1 MIRTISVVV
10 AAILPL
16 LASAQTQA
24 LKAARGASQTTDAG
38 NLRLMK
44 AADAATAADQPAD
57 STASD
62 PAVQMESADSVSAAR
77 RRPEGSAATADQG
90 LGAVPPPDT
99 YTVRPGDTLWDLSGR
114 FLNNP
119 WYWPK
124 VWSFNPEI
132 TNPHWIEPGNVLKF
146 YPSQEEA
153 PTRVEPM
160 AAEGGEGPGQAV
172 SEATEPTDLEAP
184 RELESLSRAD
194 MKAPV
199 PVEDRDEVAV
209 VGPYKI
215 GYVAPKSIM
224 IRRDSFVTPSQLEE
238 SGTIVAAFE
247 EKSMLSTS
255 DRAYARFKGTPP
267 SKLGETYVIY
277 QTLRKIFHPLSGE
290 LLGYQ
295 TRILGAAVVV
305 ARDPKAVTLVIS
317 ASLDPIE
324 RGALLGPWTEQP
336 FRPVKARV
344 ASVNLDGRIVGTRL
358 EVLTQIAEQ
367 SVVFIDKGKANGVEE
382 GNVFKVMRSGDPYGL
397 PLTKEQLSPPNDPK
411 LPAEVLGELM
421 VIDVKETTS
430 SALVMKSRRELLVGD
445 LVEMR
450 IPGGSGPD
458 TGGGGR

>member
-10 AAILPL
+10 AALMPL
-16 LASAQTQA
+16 LAGAQSQA
-24 LKAARGASQTTDAG
+24 VKAARGAGQASEAG
-38 NLRLMK
+38 NLRVVR
-44 AADAATAADQPAD
+44 AADAA
-57 STASD
+57 
-62 PAVQMESADSVSAAR
+62 AVQDGTNDPIAVGQADALPATG

-90 LGAVPPPDT
+90 MGAVPPPDT

-124 VWSFNPEI
+124 VWSFNPDI

-146 YPSQEEA
+146 YPSQEES
-153 PTRVEPM
+153 PTRVEPVETAGGGGPATGPT
-160 AAEGGEGPGQAV
+160 AAD
-172 SEATEPTDLEAP
+172 EPTDVEEP
-184 RELESLSRAD
+184 HELESLSRAD

-199 PVEDRDEVAV
+199 PVDDEDAVAV
-209 VGPYKI
+209 VGPYKV

-224 IRRDSFVTPSQLEE
+224 IRRDSFVTPSQVEA

-247 EKSMLSTS
+247 EKLMLSTS
-255 DRAYARFKGTPP
+255 DRVYARFNGEPP
-267 SKLGETYVIY
+267 SRLGETYLIY
-277 QTLRKIFHPLSGE
+277 ETVRKVFHPLSGE

-305 ARDPKAVTLVIS
+305 AKDPKAVTLVIS
-317 ASLDPIE
+317 SALDPIE
-324 RGALLGPWTEQP
+324 RGALLGPWAEHSL
-336 FRPVKARV
+336 RPVKAREATV
-344 ASVNLDGRIVGTRL
+344 DLDGRIVGTRL

-367 SVVFIDKGKANGVEE
+367 NVVFIDKGKADGVEE
-382 GNVFKVMRSGDPYGL
+382 GNVFKVIRSGDPYGL
-397 PLTKEQLSPPNDPK
+397 PLTRRQLSPPNDPS

-421 VIDVKETTS
+421 VIDVKETAST
-430 SALVMKSRRELLVGD
+430 ALVMKSRRELLIGD

-450 IPGGSGPD
+450 VPGGAKPD

>member
-10 AAILPL
+10 AALLPL
-16 LASAQTQA
+16 LAGAQPQA
-24 LKAARGASQTTDAG
+24 IKAAQGASQATDAG
-38 NLRLMK
+38 NLRVMK
-44 AADAATAADQPAD
+44 AADAATAPDRPSDPAAVAPAD
-57 STASD
+57 SE
-62 PAVQMESADSVSAAR
+62 PATV

-90 LGAVPPPDT
+90 MGAVPPPDT

-146 YPSQEEA
+146 YPSQEES
-153 PTRVEPM
+153 PTRVEPVATAGGGAPVAAPA
-160 AAEGGEGPGQAV
+160 AAE
-172 SEATEPTDLEAP
+172 EPTDVEAP

-199 PVEDRDEVAV
+199 PVEDQDEVAV
-209 VGPYKI
+209 VGPYKV

-224 IRRDSFVTPSQLEE
+224 IRRDSFVTPAQLEE
-238 SGTIVAAFE
+238 SGSIIAAFE
-247 EKSMLSTS
+247 EKMMLSTS
-255 DRAYARFKGTPP
+255 DRAYAQFQGEPP
-267 SKLGETYVIY
+267 NKLGETYVIY
-277 QTLRKIFHPLSGE
+277 ETVRQVFHPLSGE

-295 TRILGAAVVV
+295 TRILGSAVVV
-305 ARDPKAVTLVIS
+305 AKDPKAVTLVINS
-317 ASLDPIE
+317 SLDPIE
-324 RGALLGPWTEQP
+324 RGALLGPWTEQAY
-336 FRPVKARV
+336 RPVKARTATV
-344 ASVNLDGRIVGTRL
+344 DLDGRIVGSRL

-367 SVVFIDKGKANGVEE
+367 SVVFIDKGKVDGVEE

-397 PLTKEQLSPPNDPK
+397 PLTKEQLSPPNDPN

-430 SALVMKSRRELLVGD
+430 TALVMKSRRELLIGD

-450 IPGGSGPD
+450 VPGGAKPD

>member
-10 AAILPL
+10 AALLPL
-16 LASAQTQA
+16 LAGAQAQA
-24 LKAARGASQTTDAG
+24 VKAAKGAGQASDAG
-38 NLRLMK
+38 NLRIQK
-44 AADAATAADQPAD
+44 GVDAAPPRDRPGEPAVVEPADAVPATG
-57 STASD
+57 
-62 PAVQMESADSVSAAR
+62 
-77 RRPEGSAATADQG
+77 RRPEGSSATADQG
-90 LGAVPPPDT
+90 MGAVPPPDT

-153 PTRVEPM
+153 PTRVEPVTT
-160 AAEGGEGPGQAV
+160 AGGGAPVTGPTEGD
-172 SEATEPTDLEAP
+172 EPTDIEAP

-199 PVEDRDEVAV
+199 PVEDQDEVAV

-215 GYVAPKSIM
+215 GYVAPKSVM

-247 EKSMLSTS
+247 EKLMLSS
-255 DRAYARFKGTPP
+255 LDRAYAHFKGEPP
-267 SKLGETYVIY
+267 SKLGETYIVY
-277 QTLRKIFHPLSGE
+277 QTVREIFHPLSGE

-295 TRILGAAVVV
+295 TLILGSAVVV
-305 ARDPKAVTLVIS
+305 AKDEKAVTLVIGT
-317 ASLDPIE
+317 SLAPIE
-324 RGALLGPWTEQP
+324 RGALLGPWIDQP
-336 FRPVKARV
+336 YRPVKAR
-344 ASVNLDGRIVGTRL
+344 AATMDLDARIVGART
-358 EVLTQIAEQ
+358 EVVTQIAEQ
-367 SVVFIDKGKANGVEE
+367 NVVFIDKGKADGVEE
-382 GNVFKVMRSGDPYGL
+382 GNVFKVLRSGDPYGL
-397 PLTKEQLSPPNDPK
+397 PLTKDHLSPPNDPS

-421 VIDVKETTS
+421 VIEVKESTS
-430 SALVMKSRRELLVGD
+430 TALVMKSRRELAIGD
-445 LVEMR
+445 LLEMR
-450 IPGGSGPD
+450 VPGGAKPD